1 MKIVTLFSVT
11 IAVAMLSGCGGSKTQ
26 APPPAG
32 EQLPDF
38 ILNPPKEE
46 GYLFGS
52 GMSEKSSPQLAKE
65 VADLRA
71 KKEVAKVLSQKVSSL
86 MKDFLGESGVGD
98 SAEVT
103 EFTNSVT
110 KAVTDVDLVGC
121 EIVKREFESG
131 KMYALAKYPLDSQ
144 MRDTIKGVVKK
155 QMSSNDAMLS
165 AFRAKQ
171 GFDEL
176 DKELQ
181 KLN

>member
-1 MKIVTLFSVT
+1 MKRLIALCGS
-11 IAVAMLSGCGGSKTQ
+11 IAVLTAMTGCGGSKTQ
-26 APPPAG
+26 GGG
-32 EQLPDF
+32 EALPDF
-38 ILNPPKEE
+38 VLNPPKEQ

-52 GMSEKSSPQLAKE
+52 GMAEKASPQLAKE

-71 KKEVAKVLSQKVSSL
+71 KKEIAKILGQKISTL
-86 MKDFLGESGVGD
+86 MKDFMGESGIGD

-110 KAVTDVDLVGC
+110 KAITDIDLVGA
-121 EIVKREFESG
+121 EIIKREFEG
-131 KMYALAKYPLDSQ
+131 GIMYALAKYPLDSRA
-144 MRDTIKGVVKK
+144 RDLIKGVVKK
-155 QMSSNDAMLS
+155 QLSSDDAMMS

-176 DKELQ
+176 DKELE